1 MINLFK
7 MLLFNHQAY
16 QKRKFIFFKFQ
27 EESIKKLKDK
37 QNNLHIN
44 TYYQSLSLPMSTT
57 NVSLHL
63 KYSMVF
69 LGHMMRKR

>member
-7 MLLFNHQAY
+7 MLLFNHQTY

-37 QNNLHIN
+37 QNNLHKLI
-44 TYYQSLSLPMSTT
+44 LSKSIYHSHCPQQMFHYT
-57 NVSLHL
+57 
-63 KYSMVF
+63 
-69 LGHMMRKR
+69 